1 MFFHFCGSFIVWR
14 FAMDFM
20 FFGQFA
26 SQFHWFYGFSA
37 GWQSNMDILFP
48 EKYSCFGGSFHKV
61 TVGPWFW
68 HVKAATAIYS
78 AQDVREVNN
87 VVESLDAKDVNTP
100 TPCKM
105 LEK

>member
-1 MFFHFCGSFIVWR
+1 MDPLSFGVLQWISCVLVNLRLNSIGFTVFLHAGNQIWT
-14 FAMDFM
+14 
-20 FFGQFA
+20 
-26 SQFHWFYGFSA
+26 FYSRK
-37 GWQSNMDILFP
+37 
-48 EKYSCFGGSFHKV
+48 KYSCFGGSFHKV